1 MFLLAEQTPRDVELE
16 LLAAD
21 DVIDKRAVNPGEL
34 FDLCDQEGTF
44 ILPIRILLLFHQT
57 PVSRVDGHGF
67 HLRIFRVTI
76 PRLLIGFLAKHLKEL
91 PFQG

>member
-1 MFLLAEQTPRDVELE
+1 MFLLAEQTPRDIKLE

-21 DVIDKRAVNPGEL
+21 DVIYKRAVNPGEL
-34 FDLCDQEGTF
+34 FDLCDQAGTL

-57 PVSRVDGHGF
+57 PVGRVDGNGF
-67 HLRIFRVTI
+67 HLSIVRVTTF
-76 PRLLIGFLAKHLKEL
+76 RLLIGFLSKHLEEL